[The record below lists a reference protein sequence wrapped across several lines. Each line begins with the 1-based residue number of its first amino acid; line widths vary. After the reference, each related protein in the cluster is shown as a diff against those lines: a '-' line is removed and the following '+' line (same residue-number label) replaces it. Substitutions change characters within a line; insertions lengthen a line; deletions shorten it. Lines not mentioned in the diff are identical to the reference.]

1 LSSSQKR
8 SIAQAAGKKEGTM
21 HTLADREHYADF
33 LQDIPA
39 FASCTRNVLNE
50 FVTHGV
56 VKVRCGAGMTLSPHT
71 DEDLNLYIL
80 AEGSALLSVGG
91 DAFVT
96 LEPGDYFG
104 RTPSRRHH
112 LTASVVALSEIA
124 VLVIN
129 PADIASLERASCRD
143 RHPSKIDWRSEVPK
157 GARRTAQSDAR
168 QTVLAS

>member
-1 LSSSQKR
+1 MEGVLSYRLCGHQAIPWVLAPHPCACSRTATRETPASHIGRTSSHLSSSQKR
-8 SIAQAAGKKEGTM
+8 SVAVAAGKKEGTM
-21 HTLADREHYADF
+21 HTLADRKHFADF

-39 FASCTRNVLNE
+39 FASCTRNVLDE

-80 AEGSALLSVGG
+80 AEGSALLSVG
-91 DAFVT
+91 DDVVVT

-112 LTASVVALSEIA
+112 LAASVVALS
-124 VLVIN
+124 
-129 PADIASLERASCRD
+129 DI
-143 RHPSKIDWRSEVPK
+143 EV
-157 GARRTAQSDAR
+157 
-168 QTVLAS
+168 